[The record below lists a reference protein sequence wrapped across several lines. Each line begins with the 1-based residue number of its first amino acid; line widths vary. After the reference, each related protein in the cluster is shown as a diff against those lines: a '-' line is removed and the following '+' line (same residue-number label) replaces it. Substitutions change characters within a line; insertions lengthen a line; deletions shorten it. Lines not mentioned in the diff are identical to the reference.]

1 MDLRVDRSET
11 DVETRERLQEAI
23 LNCVISRTGGRIR
36 ELDVSVTDGV
46 ARLTGYTSRY
56 YYKQLATSS
65 VQDGDFGLDI
75 ENAISVGVR

>member
-11 DVETRERLQEAI
+11 DTETRERLQEAI
-23 LNCVISRTGGRIR
+23 FNCVIGRTGGRIR
-36 ELDVSVTDGV
+36 ELAVSVKGGV
-46 ARLTGYTSRY
+46 AKLTGNTSRY